1 MWGRL
6 IGFFGIV
13 KYGKLSC
20 HFMLSCSEPLSWYL
34 NVRISFVMEATSSV
48 SGKRKIL
55 CNVSKY
61 LCLYCTPPFV
71 VSCLN
76 FFILKKEDK
85 KENCSTVAACT
96 IQNFK
101 NYFVKLIEE
110 FSYDRYS

>member
-1 MWGRL
+1 
-6 IGFFGIV
+6 
-13 KYGKLSC
+13 
-20 HFMLSCSEPLSWYL
+20 MLSCSEPLSWYL

-76 FFILKKEDK
+76 FFILKKEDRRK
-85 KENCSTVAACT
+85 IAAQSLHVLFR
-96 IQNFK
+96 ILKNILLNFSLK
-101 NYFVKLIEE
+101 NFL
-110 FSYDRYS
+110 YDRYS